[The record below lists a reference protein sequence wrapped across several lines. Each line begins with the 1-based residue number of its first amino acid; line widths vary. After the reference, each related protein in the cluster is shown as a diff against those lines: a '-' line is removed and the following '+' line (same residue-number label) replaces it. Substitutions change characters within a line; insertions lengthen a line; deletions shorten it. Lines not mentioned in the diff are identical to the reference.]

1 MNNTDGRGKILVEWG
16 DLDLRRWPSFSSS
29 DDAHTS
35 TSRSSS
41 SSSSSSS
48 SDWIFSS
55 RKYCWIALIPC
66 LTIPNG
72 GWSNGLPSRL
82 RADKPLTLPKG
93 IYRNSKKKER
103 TKKKIFLPSWTGNL
117 RIKFPPNNKYFNEV
131 CLSRPFVGICVIW
144 LLRRSIHFKYGK
156 QRNKLSGK
164 WFIWLPSKYK
174 Y

>member
-1 MNNTDGRGKILVEWG
+1 MKFLVRIGGGG
-16 DLDLRRWPSFSSS
+16 DLEFRRWPSCSSS
-29 DDAHTS
+29 DDAQTS
-35 TSRSSS
+35 ATISVCPLSSS
-41 SSSSSSS
+41 SCSSS
-48 SDWIFSS
+48 SDWTASS

-66 LTIPNG
+66 LTISNG

-82 RADKPLTLPKG
+82 RADKPFTLPKG
-93 IYRNSKKKER
+93 KIWKKK
-103 TKKKIFLPSWTGNL
+103 KDFFFSLPSWAGNL
-117 RIKFPPNNKYFNEV
+117 RMIFPPNNKYRIEL

-156 QRNKLSGK
+156 LRNKSSGK